1 MVEEK
6 QQKIKVEKGKLQKI
20 SLKLLRGGTE
30 EEEERELPEP
40 KTALEEEREQPREG
54 EEEKIIVEKVTPQ
67 IKTIPSEPSPKPP
80 SLTVVEGERKGIPG
94 PALEEEQE
102 HPRES
107 EEEKI
112 IVEKVT
118 PQIKPVPSEPSP
130 KPPSPTVVEGK
141 SKGIEPEP
149 DVLIYQKVSDKL
161 SKNLLENPV
170 SITVKCTEVLK
181 VDLAVLRFL
190 MEKNKMKGI
199 VICGDRPAM
208 EYNKLLKDRG
218 LDPDAAFY
226 IDVITLFTG
235 HEPTEDE
242 KKPNVTFIYN
252 PSDLTSLDIAIT
264 EAIESL
270 NKETIGEERIFLLLD
285 CLASLQMYSSHT
297 RLGMFVHNLTTKL
310 KIHDVYGVIFLLEE
324 NKGSVLSSTI
334 QTFCDKNIAI

>member
-1 MVEEK
+1 MVEEN

-20 SLKLLRGGTE
+20 SLKLLKGDTE

-54 EEEKIIVEKVTPQ
+54 EEEKIIVEKV
-67 IKTIPSEPSPKPP
+67 
-80 SLTVVEGERKGIPG
+80 
-94 PALEEEQE
+94 A
-102 HPRES
+102 PR
-107 EEEKI
+107 
-112 IVEKVT
+112 
-118 PQIKPVPSEPSP
+118 IKPVPSEPSP
-130 KPPSPTVVEGK
+130 KPPSPIVVEGERE
-141 SKGIEPEP
+141 GIPES
-149 DVLIYQKVSDKL
+149 DALIYQKVSDEL

-170 SITVKCTEVLK
+170 SITVMSTALLK

-199 VICGDRPAM
+199 IICGDRPAM
-208 EYNKLLKDRG
+208 EYNKLLKNRG
-218 LDPDAAFY
+218 LNPDAVFY

-235 HEPTEDE
+235 HEPTADE
-242 KKPNVTFIYN
+242 KKPNISFIYN